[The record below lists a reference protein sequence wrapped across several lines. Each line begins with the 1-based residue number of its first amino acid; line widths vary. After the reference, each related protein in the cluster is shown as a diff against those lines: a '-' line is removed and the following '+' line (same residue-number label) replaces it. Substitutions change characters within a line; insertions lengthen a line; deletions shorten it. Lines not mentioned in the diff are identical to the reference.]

1 MRITAMNVINA
12 YRIPVVV
19 AALLIAGNTAWSA
32 DTPKLIAP
40 VYKDAVPA
48 ISADG
53 IKVAP
58 GFIGTFNGLKGLD
71 CQATSNA
78 RDFAGRVISDNAV
91 KDAVNFTG
99 PWCFLSRDP
108 IDKVKAFYDKAVG
121 PMHAIKGSWGN
132 PPRGV
137 QGYAVYAERA
147 WFPGDGEA
155 APPGFG
161 YTAISLHAL
170 PPPPVVPAKEAKNT
184 DASWQGQETYKFY
197 AESRHFNGFIDA
209 VDWFGD
215 PTKRKP
221 PELNAY
227 YNKHK
232 RLESAL
238 FQRKGPRLEALDETL
253 RARYTEKR
261 KQDEQ
266 KAMGMMQGQ
275 MQMGQMPS
283 GMPANQ
289 AASADDQA
297 FNAFMKKNPK
307 VAKRYT
313 ELSQK
318 LNTLMQQGKFDE
330 ADAVDE
336 ELQKLVNS
344 NPELAAIE
352 QRANARSASIGAAN
366 QARENQAIANYQGG
380 MDKAIWGNWEQY
392 INTAEKDAYYT
403 LIVIDRAFTGKEKD
417 YSRDQTLLA
426 KETATWSP
434 HAEWGFTYKDQQSGN
449 TASPTASGSQAQT
462 KQQEKNDS
470 EDVVTDSLKKGLKG
484 LKGLF

>member
-1 MRITAMNVINA
+1 MRITAMNVIKA

-19 AALLIAGNTAWSA
+19 AALLIAENTAWSA

-40 VYKDAVPA
+40 VYKGAVPA
-48 ISADG
+48 MSADG
-53 IKVAP
+53 IKVNP

-71 CQATSNA
+71 CQATNEA
-78 RDFAGRVISDNAV
+78 HDFAGRVISDKSVTNAV
-91 KDAVNFTG
+91 NYTG

-121 PMHAIKGSWGN
+121 PMHAIKGTWGN
-132 PPRGV
+132 PARAV

-161 YTAISLHAL
+161 YTAVSLHAL
-170 PPPPVVPAKEAKNT
+170 PPPPNVPAKEAKNT

-221 PELNAY
+221 AELNAY

-238 FQRKGPRLEALDETL
+238 FQRKGPKLEAVDVTL

-261 KQDEQ
+261 KQSEHN
-266 KAMGMMQGQ
+266 AMGMMPGQGQ
-275 MQMGQMPS
+275 MPT

-289 AASADDQA
+289 AASPDDEA

-313 ELSQK
+313 ELTQK

-330 ADAVDE
+330 ADAADE

-344 NPELAAIE
+344 NPELAALE
-352 QRANARSASIGAAN
+352 QRANARSASVGAAN
-366 QARENQAIANYQGG
+366 QARENQAMANYQSG

-417 YSRDQTLLA
+417 YSRNQALLA

-434 HAEWGFTYKDQQSGN
+434 HGEWGFSYKGQQSSN
-449 TASPTASGSQAQT
+449 TASPAASGSQAQT
-462 KQQEKNDS
+462 NQQEKNDS

>member
-1 MRITAMNVINA
+1 
-12 YRIPVVV
+12 
-19 AALLIAGNTAWSA
+19 
-32 DTPKLIAP
+32 
-40 VYKDAVPA
+40 
-48 ISADG
+48 
-53 IKVAP
+53 
-58 GFIGTFNGLKGLD
+58 
-71 CQATSNA
+71 
-78 RDFAGRVISDNAV
+78 
-91 KDAVNFTG
+91 
-99 PWCFLSRDP
+99 
-108 IDKVKAFYDKAVG
+108 
-121 PMHAIKGSWGN
+121 
-132 PPRGV
+132 
-137 QGYAVYAERA
+137 
-147 WFPGDGEA
+147 
-155 APPGFG
+155 
-161 YTAISLHAL
+161 
-170 PPPPVVPAKEAKNT
+170 
-184 DASWQGQETYKFY
+184 
-197 AESRHFNGFIDA
+197 
-209 VDWFGD
+209 
-215 PTKRKP
+215 
-221 PELNAY
+221 
-227 YNKHK
+227 
-232 RLESAL
+232 
-238 FQRKGPRLEALDETL
+238 
-253 RARYTEKR
+253 
-261 KQDEQ
+261 
-266 KAMGMMQGQ
+266 
-275 MQMGQMPS
+275 
-283 GMPANQ
+283 
-289 AASADDQA
+289 
-297 FNAFMKKNPK
+297 MKKNPK

-392 INTAEKDAYYT
+392 IKAAEKDAYYT
-403 LIVIDRAFTGKEKD
+403 LIVIDRAFSGKEKD